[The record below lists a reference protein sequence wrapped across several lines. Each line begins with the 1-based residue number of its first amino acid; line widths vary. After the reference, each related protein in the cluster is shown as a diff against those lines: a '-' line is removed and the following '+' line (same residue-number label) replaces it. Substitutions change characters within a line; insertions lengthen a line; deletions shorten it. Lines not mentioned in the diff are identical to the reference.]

1 VKGSKGNKRHGDF
14 CTLTETAE
22 GGRVTEDKKD
32 MWNGSFMPVS
42 SLKT

>member
-1 VKGSKGNKRHGDF
+1 VKGSKGNKRYGGF
-14 CTLTETAE
+14 CTLKETAE

-42 SLKT
+42 SSKT